1 MTEVQPAKNSRTL
14 GKKLSSTVLV
24 LTVPV
29 LLLAII
35 AAVGGSFGIGLVEL
49 SLLVAIW
56 GIGLAW
62 VWWPRTR

>member
-14 GKKLSSTVLV
+14 GSKLSSTVLV
-24 LTVPV
+24 FTVPV
-29 LLLAII
+29 LLLAIS

-56 GIGLAW
+56 VVGLAW